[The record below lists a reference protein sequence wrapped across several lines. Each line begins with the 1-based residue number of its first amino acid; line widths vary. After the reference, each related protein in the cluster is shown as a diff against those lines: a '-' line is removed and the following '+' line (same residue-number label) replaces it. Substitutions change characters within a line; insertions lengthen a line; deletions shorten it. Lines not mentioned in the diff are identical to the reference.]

1 MPSPIIGSMMLHP
14 VYVIIIPEA
23 TTPTDTSVSA
33 AMCKYAPFTFRS
45 LSLSFMK
52 SHAVSALMT
61 TPTPAVHAIAAP
73 STETG

>member
-1 MPSPIIGSMMLHP
+1 MLHP

-33 AMCKYAPFTFRS
+33 AMQVGS
-45 LSLSFMK
+45 LHIQILIFIFHEKPCSKRIDDHS
-52 SHAVSALMT
+52 
-61 TPTPAVHAIAAP
+61 TPAVHAIAEP